1 MGTLF
6 YGAAR
11 FRVDFEDRALA
22 HLQIVMTAKHR
33 RGEGFLL
40 SWTVPTAGGGS
51 RSAVWVHP
59 ATDLEFSFSGGRA
72 PEINREWIDTLV
84 RLANTAD
91 GLHLT
96 GEGDLR
102 PAPRG
107 G

>member
-6 YGAAR
+6 YGASR
-11 FRVDFEDRALA
+11 FRVDFDDRALA
-22 HLQIVMTAKHR
+22 HLQIAMTAKHR

-40 SWTVPTAGGGS
+40 SWTAATPGGG

-59 ATDLEFSFSGGRA
+59 GTDLEFSFSGGRP
-72 PEINREWIDTLV
+72 PEINREWLEELM

-96 GEGDLR
+96 SEGDLR
-102 PAPRG
+102 AAPPDG
-107 G
+107 